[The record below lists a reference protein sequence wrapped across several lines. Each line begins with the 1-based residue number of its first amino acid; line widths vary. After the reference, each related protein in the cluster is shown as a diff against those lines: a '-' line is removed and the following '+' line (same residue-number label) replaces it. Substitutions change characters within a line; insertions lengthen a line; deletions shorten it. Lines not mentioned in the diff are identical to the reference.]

1 MQLSPKRAVV
11 ILSLGLCCLVS
22 AACSDLLKNSDL
34 LKKPPSDE
42 AVSAEARV
50 ITCEWKAADQY
61 DDNRYKTF
69 SEIAQRVLD
78 ACAVELRDAR
88 SASGSSPDDTRT
100 EKDEFNE
107 AIKKYRE
114 CEIPQAA
121 PYLVSAREQK
131 QGQRQR
137 RQQAGCRSLL
147 EFHRLFRAG

>member
-42 AVSAEARV
+42 AVAAETRV

-100 EKDEFNE
+100 DKDEFNE
-107 AIKKYRE
+107 AIKIIENARYRRLH
-114 CEIPQAA
+114 PT
-121 PYLVSAREQK
+121 LV
-131 QGQRQR
+131 
-137 RQQAGCRSLL
+137 QQEDKNKDKNKSKKTTPGYQPAGP
-147 EFHRLFRAG
+147 H